1 MVSIAV
7 YDGATGMRGSTS
19 RLMTAAPNVASTP
32 FSLLCFFVC
41 RPDALSS
48 RSRPRARFPKASAGN
63 TTRRSGRKRLIRS
76 ICSHLSPTLRRSIVA

>member
-48 RSRPRARFPKASAGN
+48 RSRPRARLPQASAGN
-63 TTRRSGRKRLIRS
+63 TTSGGG
-76 ICSHLSPTLRRSIVA
+76 SPESG